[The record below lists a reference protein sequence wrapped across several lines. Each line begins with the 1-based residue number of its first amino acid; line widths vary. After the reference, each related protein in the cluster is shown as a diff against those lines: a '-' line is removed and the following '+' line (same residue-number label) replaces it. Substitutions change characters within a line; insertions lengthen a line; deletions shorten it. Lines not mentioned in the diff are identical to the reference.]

1 MSDEQGATPALQ
13 GRRLGLFLG
22 LALFALL
29 LLAPTPEGMPRSAQ
43 DMAAV
48 VALMAVFWISEAV
61 PIAITSLLPIALYPL
76 LGIASSKESAL
87 AFGNHLLFLFIGGC
101 LIAAGLQKWNLHR
114 RIALSIILFIGTD
127 FKRILIGFMLA
138 TAFLSM
144 WISNTA
150 TTLMMW
156 PVALAVVGELAQ
168 YNSGLTDR
176 LEKSFGTVLMLSIA
190 YSASVGGMGT
200 LVGTGTNVAFAALI
214 KEIFPAAP
222 EIGFVTWMAIGLPVT
237 LVFIPIIWLV
247 LLQYGRLL
255 GIAEVDI
262 PKESTRRV
270 IADKLRELGPPQRG
284 EKTIAVVFAATVFL
298 WIFREPIQ
306 LGDAFLIPGWSQLF
320 PAERSDYL
328 HDTTTAIFMAA
339 LLFVIPV
346 DFKKGVY
353 AMDWQTGVR
362 SVPWDLILLMGGGF
376 ALATGFKAT
385 GLDVFLASHLGVL
398 GGTSALMMIL
408 VICALMTF
416 VTEFTS
422 NIASTTIMI
431 PVLAS
436 LAQSMEV
443 HPFLLIVHATLSAS
457 CAFMM
462 PVATPPNA
470 IVFSSGFIQIRQM
483 AQVGVLLNI
492 VGIALV
498 TGLSYIA
505 LYFVFGAAIGEFP
518 SWAKI

>member
-1 MSDEQGATPALQ
+1 MSDNIDAPS
-13 GRRLGLFLG
+13 RLGLFLG
-22 LALFALL
+22 IGIFALL
-29 LLAPTPEGMPRSAQ
+29 LVAPTPEGMSRPAQ

-48 VALMAVFWISEAV
+48 VALMAIFWITEAV

-127 FKRILIGFMLA
+127 FKRILIGFMVA
-138 TAFLSM
+138 TALLSM

-156 PVALAVVGELAQ
+156 PVALAVVGELAR
-168 YNSGLTDR
+168 YNSGELTQR
-176 LEKSFGTVLMLSIA
+176 VEKSFGTVLMLSIA

-200 LVGTGTNVAFAALI
+200 LVGTGTNVAFAALM

-237 LVFIPIIWLV
+237 IIFIPIIWFV
-247 LLQYGRLL
+247 LFQYGRLL
-255 GIAEVDI
+255 GIAEVHI
-262 PKESTRRV
+262 PQESTRRV

-284 EKTIAVVFAATVFL
+284 EKTIAAVFAATVFL
-298 WIFREPIQ
+298 WIFREPIA
-306 LGDAFLIPGWSQLF
+306 LGDALLLPGWSQLF

-346 DFKKGVY
+346 DFKKGIY

-376 ALATGFKAT
+376 ALATGFKST
-385 GLDVFLASHLGVL
+385 GLDVFLAGHLGVL
-398 GGTSALMMIL
+398 SGAPTLLMIL
-408 VICALMTF
+408 AICALMTF

-431 PVLAS
+431 PILAS

-443 HPFLLIVHATLSAS
+443 HPFLLIVPATLSAS

-483 AQVGVLLNI
+483 AQVGVVLNLL
-492 VGIALV
+492 GIALV

-505 LYFVFGAAIGEFP
+505 LYLVFGLALGEFP
-518 SWAKI
+518 TWATL